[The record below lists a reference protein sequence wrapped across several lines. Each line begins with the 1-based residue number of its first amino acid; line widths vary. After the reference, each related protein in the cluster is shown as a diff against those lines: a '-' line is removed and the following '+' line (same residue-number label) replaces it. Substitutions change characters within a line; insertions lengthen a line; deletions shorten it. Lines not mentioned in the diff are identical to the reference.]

1 MEQLLTILFAED
13 DAAVRYV
20 VGEMLSEKGFRVL
33 VASDGYEAVRLLA
46 EHHVDLLFTDIGMPG
61 MGRGAVGAAGQGH
74 APRDQ
79 GALRHGLRAA
89 RGRARGNAPGKASVQ
104 AGAFGRSGKGNRRAA
119 GHALSPR
126 DKLVY
131 ASPCETSRPIRETH
145 EMVFDATTGPS
156 PSSGAPARAASTTT

>member
-61 MGRGAVGAAGQGH
+61 MDGGQ
-74 APRDQ
+74 
-79 GALRHGLRAA
+79 LA
-89 RGRARGNAPGKASVQ
+89 RQARVMHP
-104 AGAFGRSGKGNRRAA
+104 GKGNRRAA